1 MVTGSI
7 AAAEIEAHSD
17 HIVGKHKVAMPNWK
31 HKVAGAAKLWVK
43 SHSAGQSPT
52 PCPWFG
58 LKFPAQAVECVK
70 AV

>member
-17 HIVGKHKVAMPNWK
+17 HIVGKHKMAMSNWK

-43 SHSAGQSPT
+43 SQSWRYSIFRVVPFD
-52 PCPWFG
+52 P
-58 LKFPAQAVECVK
+58 
-70 AV
+70 